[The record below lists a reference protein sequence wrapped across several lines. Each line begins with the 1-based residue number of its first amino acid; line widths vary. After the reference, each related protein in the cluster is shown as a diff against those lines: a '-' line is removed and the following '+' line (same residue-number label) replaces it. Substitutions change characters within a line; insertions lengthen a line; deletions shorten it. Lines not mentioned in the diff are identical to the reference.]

1 MTKDDRMPMKNEV
14 TENEIPEE
22 ALYSHLVR
30 LQMTLDVHSW
40 EELYECL
47 KHLPFPDTPIE
58 IRTTTPYINTR
69 MRNTDRIDYSNYGA
83 DRGDTE

>member
-1 MTKDDRMPMKNEV
+1 MTKDNSMEMTKV
-14 TENEIPEE
+14 TEETEIPEE

-58 IRTTTPYINTR
+58 IRTTSPYVNTR
-69 MRNTDRIDYSNYGA
+69 VRNTDHIDYANYGA
-83 DRGDTE
+83 DRRDAE